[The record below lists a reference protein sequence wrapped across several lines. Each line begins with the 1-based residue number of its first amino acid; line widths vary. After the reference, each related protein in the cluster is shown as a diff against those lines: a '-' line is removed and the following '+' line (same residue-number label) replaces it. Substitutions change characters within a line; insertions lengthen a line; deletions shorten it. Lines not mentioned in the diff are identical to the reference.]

1 MEQKPSSPR
10 IKLPRVRE
18 SRVLLSAPLDPNM
31 APVLRVLSISLYVTS
46 TLVVFL
52 LNLPVII
59 ILLSGRCMGRKIRNV
74 HILSLSITDCMASV
88 SSVFLFYALR
98 VTDGINDPK
107 PPLQY
112 ARCWVALGVY
122 LCCIVASLLHLCFI
136 CADRWWILTKNYSSE
151 RTKRVFRF
159 WIIIIATWVCSFAI
173 VFIPFTALRRDHT
186 ITVCSI
192 PELFLDVGAHIIFR
206 SWAIL
211 LFLGLFFIIASCGLM
226 LYRILNLQKSLIH
239 PARNGQKDV
248 FTVSK
253 PRVIFVQPRS
263 GDQEGGH
270 ALSKPDKPNRVKLN
284 RLSLRTINLVANR
297 KAVVTLLILAGCLLF
312 CLSPL
317 CAVNF
322 LMGWSHTF
330 PKSARSQDA
339 IYFVCVI
346 SSLNSACNPLVYAF
360 RVNEV
365 RHNIRALKKKLACCF
380 CSLLWHVD

>member
-1 MEQKPSSPR
+1 
-10 IKLPRVRE
+10 
-18 SRVLLSAPLDPNM
+18 M
-31 APVLRVLSISLYVTS
+31 APVLRLLSISLYVTS

-59 ILLSGRCMGRKIRNV
+59 ILISGRCMGRKIRNV
-74 HILSLSITDCMASV
+74 HILSLSITDCMVSV

-122 LCCIVASLLHLCFI
+122 LLTIVASLLHLCFI
-136 CADRWWILTKNYSSE
+136 CAD
-151 RTKRVFRF
+151 
-159 WIIIIATWVCSFAI
+159 
-173 VFIPFTALRRDHT
+173 P
-186 ITVCSI
+186 
-192 PELFLDVGAHIIFR
+192 
-206 SWAIL
+206 
-211 LFLGLFFIIASCGLM
+211 
-226 LYRILNLQKSLIH
+226 
-239 PARNGQKDV
+239 RNGQKDV

-253 PRVIFVQPRS
+253 PRVIFVRPRS
-263 GDQEGGH
+263 VVQEGNH
-270 ALSKPDKPNRVKLN
+270 APSKPDKPTRVKLN
-284 RLSLRTINLVANR
+284 RLSLRTVKLVAHR

-330 PKSARSQDA
+330 PKNARSQDA
-339 IYFVCVI
+339 IYFVCVL

-365 RHNIRALKKKLACCF
+365 RHNLRALKKKLTCCF
-380 CSLLWHVD
+380 CSYLWHVD